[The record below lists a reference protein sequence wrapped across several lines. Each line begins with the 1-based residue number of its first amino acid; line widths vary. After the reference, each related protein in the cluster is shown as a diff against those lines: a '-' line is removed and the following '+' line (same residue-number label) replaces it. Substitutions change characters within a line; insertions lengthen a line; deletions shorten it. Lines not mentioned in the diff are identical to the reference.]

1 LGEKGDEGDKKDK
14 ENPAVLL
21 LADLYKGSTYKI
33 RKIVNLQSFR
43 LVKYFC
49 PTTIYWH

>member
-21 LADLYKGSTYKI
+21 LADLYKGSAYKI
-33 RKIVNLQSFR
+33 RKMVNLHLYR

-49 PTTIYWH
+49 PTMICLR

>member
-1 LGEKGDEGDKKDK
+1 MGEKGDEGDKKDK

-33 RKIVNLQSFR
+33 RKMVNLNLHR

-49 PTTIYWH
+49 PTMIYLH